1 MLNDAN
7 ISPSQFELEVTESL
21 LISDPDFMMIL
32 LTQLTEEGFKISI
45 DDFGTG
51 YSSLSYLKK
60 IKASILKVDQS
71 FIRNL
76 DTDSLD
82 QMIVRSIIDRGHNL
96 GLEVVAE
103 GVETEQQLDI
113 LSSMQCDIAQG
124 YYFSKPLSSEEIAK
138 YMAVSH

>member
-1 MLNDAN
+1 
-7 ISPSQFELEVTESL
+7 VTESL
-21 LISDPDFMMIL
+21 LISDPDLMMIL
-32 LTQLTEEGFKISI
+32 LTQLTEEDFKISI

-82 QMIVRSIIDRGHNL
+82 QMIVRSIIDLGHNL